1 MQVGELW
8 VKLGLD
14 RVQFERGLKE
24 TKKETRTF
32 GSTLGSV
39 LRSAAGVA
47 LGVGLWEGLRQGIQG
62 ATKMLFGYNVQMEQA
77 RIGFTT
83 MLGSAQQADAFLR
96 QLADFAARTPF
107 EFPELVEASKRMLA
121 LGFSADQV
129 IPTLTA
135 VGNAAAGLGTGQE
148 GINRIITALGQMQAK
163 AKVSHEEMM
172 QLTEAGVPAW
182 EILAEATGKP
192 IPVLMKLAQDGLLPA
207 NEAVNMLV
215 EGMGKRFPDMM
226 KQMEKTI
233 PGLLSTIKD
242 SLVQTFG
249 ELTKPQYEKVR
260 QFLEGVRDALQRFA
274 ETAKTSGLKEA
285 LIELAP
291 ALEPLINFG
300 DWIIK
305 NWKTIGTILASTLG
319 TFLAYKAIS
328 GIAFAAFTNF
338 EKLRYSLTLFKMGLR
353 DVPGLIG
360 KIRTAFLML
369 TGANPILLA
378 ISAAIVGITIAS
390 IYLYKNWDK
399 VKYYGL
405 QAWGTLKVYVLNA
418 IDAMLAG
425 MEKLVGWIPLLG
437 DKIRQARGSIGALIT
452 KEQATMSVRTA
463 EYAAAQAEKE
473 AARVKAA
480 VSSASAGVSAA
491 AARAGKAVSDFGDA
505 ADKAGKKASK
515 AAEDTRTVWEKTAD
529 VLNTRL
535 EIVKAQYDAAAARLG
550 ENASETEKLTLKLS
564 YLKREYDIQSQI
576 VKNAAAAY
584 EAARKSKKANTEE
597 LLKLQLNLE
606 QARAQQAKLAAEI
619 RSTRDALDEQ
629 ASGLDGLNFR
639 LSVLRA
645 QYDIAKAKLGENA
658 TEAEKLAVDH
668 KYLAEQL
675 DLQNRIVAVLSQ
687 RYKEVA
693 AAKGEDSKAAQ
704 ELYSKLLDAQKAQAE
719 LERDLRATTNAIAE
733 QARKLDEYKTKV
745 GEVAAKYRQDLADA
759 LKEYQDK
766 VAQVNQQL
774 VEEEKKLTE
783 QYRAE
788 VDKRARA
795 LVDWVGLFD
804 AVPKR
809 AQVSGQ
815 QLLENLRGQVDA
827 FKAWQELISQLAAR
841 GIDEGLLAELRNM
854 GPKASEEL
862 AALLTLTDE
871 ELAEYVALWREKNQL
886 AYAQATSELEGLRID
901 TEAKIAELRANA
913 AVQLEQYRLEWEEKN
928 REIRENTVAELKK
941 LVEEA
946 GKLGSAFVLAVAEG
960 IKTFMPELAAA
971 LAGLPGFALISD
983 TKEAEAQAEGTVAA
997 ADKQKSG
1004 VLAAIGKQKAGVLQ
1018 AWAEIAVQLATKNQ
1032 EISTTTITSWQQL
1045 QQQLFALWQKILQD
1059 ATVTWTNMQKLIF
1072 TVTGEIQNRFTALEA
1087 AATNWGRNLMG
1098 NFIAGIWSQYDR
1110 LVDTL
1115 QAMMETAQAYLGFA
1129 SPTEKGPGRYADE
1142 WGPGLVK
1149 TFVEGIRAELPKLE
1163 TVSTEVVAAI
1173 RAPVVNVTA
1182 PTAVAAGGNTIV
1194 VNINGAQ
1201 NPEAIWNYLR
1211 RELVRAGVRL

>member
-1 MQVGELW
+1 MEIGQLW
-8 VKLGLD
+8 VRIAAKTKEFEDALGRVETEVTQAEKRLESFSRVGDRLAGIGKAFMAGITLPVVGAGAAMVKFAMDAVESENLFEVSMGNMAEAARAWSEELSRRLGLNEYEL
-14 RVQFERGLKE
+14 RRNIGTFNVMFTAMGL
-24 TKKETRTF
+24 
-32 GSTLGSV
+32 G
-39 LRSAAGVA
+39 
-47 LGVGLWEGLRQGIQG
+47 
-62 ATKMLFGYNVQMEQA
+62 EQA
-77 RIGFTT
+77 AYK
-83 MLGSAQQADAFLR
+83 M
-96 QLADFAARTPF
+96 
-107 EFPELVEASKRMLA
+107 
-121 LGFSADQV
+121 
-129 IPTLTA
+129 
-135 VGNAAAGLGTGQE
+135 AGG
-148 GINRIITALGQMQAK
+148 
-163 AKVSHEEMM
+163 
-172 QLTEAGVPAW
+172 LTE
-182 EILAEATGKP
+182 
-192 IPVLMKLAQDGLLPA
+192 
-207 NEAVNMLV
+207 
-215 EGMGKRFPDMM
+215 
-226 KQMEKTI
+226 
-233 PGLLSTIKD
+233 
-242 SLVQTFG
+242 
-249 ELTKPQYEKVR
+249 
-260 QFLEGVRDALQRFA
+260 
-274 ETAKTSGLKEA
+274 
-285 LIELAP
+285 
-291 ALEPLINFG
+291 
-300 DWIIK
+300 
-305 NWKTIGTILASTLG
+305 
-319 TFLAYKAIS
+319 LAYDMASFYNLKPDEA
-328 GIAFAAFTNF
+328 F
-338 EKLRYSLTLFKMGLR
+338 EKLRAGITGEIEPLKALGILVDENTVKQYAYKNGIAEVGTELTQTQKVMARYGAIMEQTSAAQGDLARTLESPANRLRILTSRLQESATILGMQLLPTVTKVLDFLTRLAEWFQNLSPPVQKAILVTAGLAAALGPVTWGLGSLLRLIPNLIGTMTLLKTGVLSLGKGFIWLVTNPMGLT
-353 DVPGLIG
+353 I
-360 KIRTAFLML
+360 
-369 TGANPILLA
+369 
-378 ISAAIVGITIAS
+378 AAIAGAVVAGVL
-390 IYLYKNWDK
+390 LYKNWDK

-405 QAWGTLKVYVLNA
+405 QAWGTLKVYVLKA

-425 MEKLVGWIPLLG
+425 FEKLLGWIPVLG
-437 DKIRQARGSIGALIT
+437 DKIRQARAGIGALIT
-452 KEQATMSVRTA
+452 KEQAVQSVRA
-463 EYAAAQAEKE
+463 IDYAAVQAEKE
-473 AARVKAA
+473 AAKVKQA
-480 VSSASAGVSAA
+480 VEGASAGINVA
-491 AARAGKAVSDFGDA
+491 AGKAGQSMADFGDA

-515 AAEDTRTVWEKTAD
+515 AAEDARTVWEKTAD

-535 EIVKAQYDAAAARLG
+535 EIVRAQYDAAAAKLG
-550 ENASETEKLTLKLS
+550 DNASETEKLTLKLN
-564 YLKREYDIQSQI
+564 YLGREYDIQSQT
-576 VKNAAAAY
+576 VQNAAAAY
-584 EAARKSKKANTEE
+584 EAAKKSKKANTEE

-606 QARAQQAKLAAEI
+606 QARAEQAKLADEI
-619 RSTRDALDEQ
+619 RTTKEALDEQ

-639 LSVLRA
+639 LSVLKT
-645 QYDIAKAKLGENA
+645 QYDIAKTKLGENA
-658 TEAEKLAVDH
+658 TEAEKLAVDYR
-668 KYLAEQL
+668 YLSQQL
-675 DLQNRIVAVLSQ
+675 DLQNQIVAVLTQ
-687 RYKEVA
+687 QYKEVA

-719 LERDLRATTNAIAE
+719 LERDLRATTSAIAE
-733 QARKLDEYKTKV
+733 QARKLDEYKAKV

-788 VDKRARA
+788 VDKRAKA
-795 LVDWVGLFD
+795 LIDWVGLFD

-913 AVQLEQYRLEWEEKN
+913 AVQLEQYRLEWEKKN

-946 GKLGSAFVLAVAEG
+946 GKLSSAFVLAVAEG
-960 IKTFMPELAAA
+960 IKSTMPELATA
-971 LAGLPGFALISD
+971 LAGLPGIALVSD
-983 TKEAEAQAEGTVAA
+983 AKEAEAQAKDTIVAA
-997 ADKQKSG
+997 EKQKSG
-1004 VLAAIGKQKAGVLQ
+1004 VLAATGEQKAGVLQ

-1032 EISTTTITSWQQL
+1032 EISTATITSWQQL

-1072 TVTGEIQNRFTALEA
+1072 TVTGEIQNRFSALES
-1087 AATNWGRNLMG
+1087 AATNWGQNLMG

-1110 LVDTL
+1110 LVNTL

-1142 WGPGLVK
+1142 WGPGLVR

-1173 RAPVVNVTA
+1173 RTPVVNVTA
-1182 PTAVAAGGNTIV
+1182 PAAVAAGGNTIV